1 MKKLRRQEDPRVT
14 GLFSADDLLYREHYL
29 LRYLI
34 MLSGRTVSPD
44 FKGICMNPTTVFR
57 LPLLFVLAYA
67 LILSGSLILVS
78 YPDVS
83 VRYPELSLAAY
94 LSKVFAFQLIQ
105 LTGLFTLTS
114 LFFYH
119 YRITQLNRKTVLAVI
134 GLTLFLY
141 TANMILGSLK
151 AEWLSHLMA
160 TMIAEKAEFADVI
173 LLVKTADIGLYLI
186 SFVLL
191 GIATRLVAKYYLK
204 VSHPAVIPDGKTPDI
219 YALLFS
225 CGMVYLMWMIAL
237 FLTAVITPHL
247 PGGIPAPL
255 SDNAYTTAAGLLIS
269 CGVIFIV
276 VRQRFPV
283 AGGILQIRPLV
294 ISVLLSTVLSIL
306 VMAAITA
313 GTVYMV
319 LLTSSFRHFGETELW
334 MMTAV
339 SIALTLWI
347 SRRVIGVMFRR

>member
-1 MKKLRRQEDPRVT
+1 
-14 GLFSADDLLYREHYL
+14 
-29 LRYLI
+29 
-34 MLSGRTVSPD
+34 
-44 FKGICMNPTTVFR
+44 MNPTTVFR

-78 YPDVS
+78 YPDIS

-160 TMIAEKAEFADVI
+160 KMIAEKAEFADVI

-225 CGMVYLMWMIAL
+225 TGMVYLMWMITL
-237 FLTAVITPHL
+237 FLAALIPVYF
-247 PGGIPAPL
+247 PGGLPDPV
-255 SDNAYTTAAGLLIS
+255 SEHAYTTAVSLIIS
-269 CGVIFIV
+269 CAVIFFV
-276 VRQRFPV
+276 VRSRFPV
-283 AGGILQIRPLV
+283 AGGTLKIRPLV
-294 ISVLLSTVLSIL
+294 ISVLLSTVLSFL
-306 VMAAITA
+306 AMVAVTA
-313 GTVYMV
+313 GTIYMV
-319 LLTSSFRHFGETELW
+319 LVTDNFRHFGETGLW
-334 MMTAV
+334 TITAV
-339 SIALTLWI
+339 CVVLTLWI
-347 SRRVIGVMFRR
+347 SRAVTGVMFRR